1 MKQIKT
7 FFVKFITYI
16 FAVLFAGSLAANAE
30 IKVVT
35 TIKPLHSL
43 ISNVMDGVGE
53 PSLIIEGSTSP
64 HSFVL
69 KPSHAKMIEQ
79 ADIIFWIGEDIE
91 TFMEKP
97 LESIAKN
104 AKKISFM
111 ELTSIEKLKF
121 REENIFD
128 HDDHDDHGHGEKKD
142 HDDHGHGEDK
152 DHDDHGHGEKKDHDD
167 HGHGEHPFEWAGLF
181 DLKSGTYKW
190 SFSKVDGKYAD
201 PAMRMVILP
210 AHDIEEVEETAEELL
225 EAEAAEMKSDG
236 EILVA
241 NNVSYSLNF
250 DESKDMTHFTVNINE
265 DGKYAFFT
273 EHMPFEFESDEHFFK
288 DVSNN
293 DVEPIAQVPDEGD
306 GHHHHHHGHGSLDPH
321 VWHDPA
327 NIIKMSEVISKNLK
341 KDISIFN
348 RKDRKSINERI
359 DSTESILSGLNGW
372 IVDQVSTIPEQDR
385 VLVSKHKAMDYYGA
399 AFGFETVSLLDFL
412 GDSSSL
418 RPENISSTL
427 NMLKEENVKAIFP
440 EQIPASKLLKNL
452 SRQSSVPLA
461 SNQIFVDGLMMKGN
475 TISVAVHNTC
485 TIVDSLGGSCDKES
499 GSNLESEWYK
509 LSD

>member
-7 FFVKFITYI
+7 FFVRFITYI

-142 HDDHGHGEDK
+142 HDDHGD
-152 DHDDHGHGEKKDHDD
+152 GHE
-167 HGHGEHPFEWAGLF
+167 
-181 DLKSGTYKW
+181 
-190 SFSKVDGKYAD
+190 
-201 PAMRMVILP
+201 
-210 AHDIEEVEETAEELL
+210 
-225 EAEAAEMKSDG
+225 
-236 EILVA
+236 
-241 NNVSYSLNF
+241 
-250 DESKDMTHFTVNINE
+250 
-265 DGKYAFFT
+265 
-273 EHMPFEFESDEHFFK
+273 
-288 DVSNN
+288 
-293 DVEPIAQVPDEGD
+293 
-306 GHHHHHHGHGSLDPH
+306 GHHHGEFDAHIWL
-321 VWHDPA
+321 DPA
-327 NIIKMSEVISKNLK
+327 NAKEMLHEIAHELADLDPSNASKYESNADQAIKSIDKMIKEIDGNINKDAKFIVFHDAYQYFEKRFGVMTAGALTLNTDVLPGAKQISEIQEVIEERDIKCIFSEPQFNPKIIETISKDTGIKTGVL
-341 KDISIFN
+341 DPLGSIFDAN
-348 RKDRKSINERI
+348 KMQYFKLINDLGNKLKD
-359 DSTESILSGLNGW
+359 
-372 IVDQVSTIPEQDR
+372 
-385 VLVSKHKAMDYYGA
+385 
-399 AFGFETVSLLDFL
+399 
-412 GDSSSL
+412 
-418 RPENISSTL
+418 
-427 NMLKEENVKAIFP
+427 
-440 EQIPASKLLKNL
+440 
-452 SRQSSVPLA
+452 
-461 SNQIFVDGLMMKGN
+461 
-475 TISVAVHNTC
+475 C
-485 TIVDSLGGSCDKES
+485 
-499 GSNLESEWYK
+499 
-509 LSD
+509 

>member
-7 FFVKFITYI
+7 FFARFITYI
-16 FAVLFAGSLAANAE
+16 FIVLFAGSLTANAE

-111 ELTSIEKLKF
+111 ELASIEKLKF

-167 HGHGEHPFEWAGLF
+167 HGHGHE
-181 DLKSGTYKW
+181 
-190 SFSKVDGKYAD
+190 
-201 PAMRMVILP
+201 
-210 AHDIEEVEETAEELL
+210 
-225 EAEAAEMKSDG
+225 
-236 EILVA
+236 
-241 NNVSYSLNF
+241 
-250 DESKDMTHFTVNINE
+250 
-265 DGKYAFFT
+265 
-273 EHMPFEFESDEHFFK
+273 
-288 DVSNN
+288 
-293 DVEPIAQVPDEGD
+293 
-306 GHHHHHHGHGSLDPH
+306 GHHHGEFDAHIWL
-321 VWHDPA
+321 DPA
-327 NIIKMSEVISKNLK
+327 NAKEMLHEIAHELADLDPNNASKYESNADQAILSIDKMIKEIDGNINKDAKFIVFHDAYQYFEKRFGVMTAGALTLNTDVLPGAKQISEIQEVIAER
-341 KDISIFN
+341 DIKCIFSEPQFNPKIIETIAQDTGIKTGVLDPLGSIFDAN
-348 RKDRKSINERI
+348 KIQYFKLINDLGNKLKD
-359 DSTESILSGLNGW
+359 
-372 IVDQVSTIPEQDR
+372 
-385 VLVSKHKAMDYYGA
+385 
-399 AFGFETVSLLDFL
+399 
-412 GDSSSL
+412 
-418 RPENISSTL
+418 
-427 NMLKEENVKAIFP
+427 
-440 EQIPASKLLKNL
+440 
-452 SRQSSVPLA
+452 
-461 SNQIFVDGLMMKGN
+461 
-475 TISVAVHNTC
+475 C
-485 TIVDSLGGSCDKES
+485 
-499 GSNLESEWYK
+499 
-509 LSD
+509 

>member
-7 FFVKFITYI
+7 FFAKFITYI
-16 FAVLFAGSLAANAE
+16 FAVLFACTLAANAE

-128 HDDHDDHGHGEKKD
+128 HDDHDDHGHGEDKDHDDHGHGEKKD

-167 HGHGEHPFEWAGLF
+167 HGHGE
-181 DLKSGTYKW
+181 DK
-190 SFSKVDGKYAD
+190 D
-201 PAMRMVILP
+201 
-210 AHDIEEVEETAEELL
+210 HD
-225 EAEAAEMKSDG
+225 DHGHG
-236 EILVA
+236 EK
-241 NNVSYSLNF
+241 
-250 DESKDMTHFTVNINE
+250 KDHDDHGHGE
-265 DGKYAFFT
+265 D
-273 EHMPFEFESDEHFFK
+273 K
-288 DVSNN
+288 DH
-293 DVEPIAQVPDEGD
+293 DDHGHGEKKDHDDHGHGEDKDHDDHGHGHE
-306 GHHHHHHGHGSLDPH
+306 GHHHGEFDAHIWL
-321 VWHDPA
+321 DPA
-327 NIIKMSEVISKNLK
+327 NAKEMLHEIAHELADLDPTNASKYESNADK
-341 KDISIFN
+341 AV
-348 RKDRKSINERI
+348 KSIDKMIKEI
-359 DSTESILSGLNGW
+359 DGNINKDAKF
-372 IVDQVSTIPEQDR
+372 IVFHDAYQYFEKDL
-385 VLVSKHKAMDYYGA
+385 VL
-399 AFGFETVSLLDFL
+399 
-412 GDSSSL
+412 
-418 RPENISSTL
+418 
-427 NMLKEENVKAIFP
+427 
-440 EQIPASKLLKNL
+440 
-452 SRQSSVPLA
+452 
-461 SNQIFVDGLMMKGN
+461 
-475 TISVAVHNTC
+475 
-485 TIVDSLGGSCDKES
+485 
-499 GSNLESEWYK
+499 
-509 LSD
+509 